1 MIYYFVYHELT
12 HACSFFFCRFIHLF
26 KADATLFDQSSLKL
40 ALVFRYRVPDSFSF
54 PLKLTYALLLFRMSG
69 SSIDQKDCSP
79 NKTKENKLEIR
90 QTSFSIGK
98 KGLSTSEKNYD
109 EDRDKNCIEGDDKQ
123 DKEQDKNC
131 SNEEDGNN
139 ENKTVENVVLGK
151 ITTFSL
157 HFMCIHIVYNSIQ
170 PNLNVPL

>member
-1 MIYYFVYHELT
+1 
-12 HACSFFFCRFIHLF
+12 
-26 KADATLFDQSSLKL
+26 
-40 ALVFRYRVPDSFSF
+40 
-54 PLKLTYALLLFRMSG
+54 MSG

-79 NKTKENKLEIR
+79 NKTKESKFEIR
-90 QTSFSIGK
+90 QTFFSIDK
-98 KGLSTSEKNYD
+98 EGLNTSEKNYD
-109 EDRDKNCIEGDDKQ
+109 EDRDKNCIEGDDEQ

-139 ENKTVENVVLGK
+139 ENKNVEHVVLGK

-157 HFMCIHIVYNSIQ
+157 HFICIYIVYKSIQ